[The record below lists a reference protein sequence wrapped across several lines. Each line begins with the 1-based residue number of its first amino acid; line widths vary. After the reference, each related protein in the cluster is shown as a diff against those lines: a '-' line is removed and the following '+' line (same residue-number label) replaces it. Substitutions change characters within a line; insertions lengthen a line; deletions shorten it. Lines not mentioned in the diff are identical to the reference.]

1 MVLGPRP
8 MTLVE
13 LHFAKKETA
22 FVFEE
27 CFEYLPYTLLQ
38 VLFSYI
44 VILRI
49 YAELIVIIGFDRAE
63 NRSALVWETVV

>member
-1 MVLGPRP
+1 

-13 LHFAKKETA
+13 LHFAKKETG

-27 CFEYLPYTLLQ
+27 CFEYLVYTRLQ

-49 YAELIVIIGFDRAE
+49 YAELIVIINFDRAE

>member
-1 MVLGPRP
+1 